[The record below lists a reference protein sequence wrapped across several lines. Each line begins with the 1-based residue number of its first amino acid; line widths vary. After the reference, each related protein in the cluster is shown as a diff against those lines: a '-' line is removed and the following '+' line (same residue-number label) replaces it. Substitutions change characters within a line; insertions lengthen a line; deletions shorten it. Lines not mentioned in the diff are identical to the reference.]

1 MKIKIPSVKKNKK
14 DTQPEGPVF
23 DMTGGS
29 GNAGTDHFSASS
41 PVEAAPAK
49 EPGKKSIG
57 KRIKKGSGK
66 NVLKG
71 VGKKMHKR
79 TEKSA
84 PKEAAAAIMP
94 DPSASLLLQD
104 EDGFSVNVRNSEP
117 IIKCLSVEK
126 GPQKWTKDLQLN
138 IASAVIVLSL
148 FALLLM
154 AGETP
159 ELLFFILPGF
169 AVYML
174 IAELG
179 TFEKE
184 KLQLYIGAVMGV
196 ALIATLVIFR
206 KYIGNGWGLIMDQFY
221 DIAEAEQAYVY
232 DRFDIGSTGQDN
244 PDLCM
249 QVALM
254 WASSL
259 LGLLTAL
266 PSANIRRIVSA
277 VVAGFGMVAFAY
289 YGVIPSWICIA
300 VLAAA
305 LAFVLSRGSFVSS
318 LTVLLAA
325 LIVFG
330 AVALIDPGESYGISR
345 ADENFRDRFA
355 LRSSYLDGGTS
366 QLDSSDLDT
375 MQDQQDQDRENNGK
389 GFLSENKW
397 VAAIIIIV
405 LILAALGATGWIFMK
420 RLRKRQAANRAGIDS
435 ADPREAIIAMF
446 PYAVRW
452 LQPAGIDVAG
462 KTFVSL
468 TPMIRAD
475 VSEQYAERYTNMYEL
490 WKEAA
495 YSDHEMTEDRRGE
508 MKNFLGDTMKMISDR
523 SDIGAKIRNTVK
535 YAL

>member
-14 DTQPEGPVF
+14 DAQPEGPVF

-29 GNAGTDHFSASS
+29 DNTYVDRNTAAS
-41 PVEAAPAK
+41 PIAVPET
-49 EPGKKSIG
+49 KKSG
-57 KRIKKGSGK
+57 KRSFGRRIQKGSGK
-66 NVLKG
+66 NILKG
-71 VGKKMHKR
+71 VGKKLR
-79 TEKSA
+79 RGSEKDT
-84 PKEAAAAIMP
+84 PKEADIVRIP
-94 DPSASLLLQD
+94 DPSSSLLMSD

-126 GPQKWTKDLQLN
+126 GPQKWTRDLQLN
-138 IASAVIVLSL
+138 IASAMIVMSL

-249 QVALM
+249 QVALI

-259 LGLLTAL
+259 FGLLTAL
-266 PSANIRRIVSA
+266 PSANIRRIVSL
-277 VVAGFGMVAFAY
+277 VIAGFSMIAFAY
-289 YGVIPSWICIA
+289 YGVIPSWICIG

-330 AVALIDPGESYGISR
+330 AIWLIDPGESYGISR

-366 QLDSSDLDT
+366 DLGNSDLDT
-375 MQDQQDQDRENNGK
+375 MDDQQEQDAENNA

-397 VAAIIIIV
+397 VVAVVIIV
-405 LILAALGATGWIFMK
+405 LILAALGAAGWIFMK

-435 ADPREAIIAMF
+435 SDPREAIVAMF

-452 LQPAGIDVAG
+452 LQPAGIDVTG

-508 MKNFLGDTMKMISDR
+508 MKNFLGDTIKMIADR